1 MLFKFSG
8 KCLRSDR
15 LLPECWAV
23 RAFPSQKERKGKTKN
38 KTKLEQNKIKFNGL
52 KCKSKNKQKTQK
64 SKRKLTEQNP
74 KRQGSYEE
82 NFEG

>member
-1 MLFKFSG
+1 MTDSSLHAGLS
-8 KCLRSDR
+8 
-15 LLPECWAV
+15 V
-23 RAFPSQKERKGKTKN
+23 PSLAKKERKGKTKN